1 MVQLVQ
7 QGSNQFVASAREG
20 SIHKCFG
27 VQIVRIHQTGVEH
40 ADIKGLREVVERDVR
55 GTPGWREGNFLLP
68 CAVVRDLF
76 LLSAIQGAGVPRI
89 VFASVIRQSSVVPHD
104 GEGRL
109 NLSKLKGLFA
119 PGGGVVD
126 LGAALQSVLKF
137 PAVLSNVVQLAR
149 QLGLLTAPE
158 GLGKDFGQCGSALQ
172 MLLYRLHS
180 LPVLRNVG
188 KKDFR
193 LGHDESPPIKSEIGL
208 MYYHHLTT
216 LRQQSTQ
223 KTKKLFLLFVDMFPD
238 GALSPTS
245 G

>member
-7 QGSNQFVASAREG
+7 QGSNRFVASAREG
-20 SIHKCFG
+20 SIHKGFG

-89 VFASVIRQSSVVPHD
+89 VFAPVIRQSSVVSHD
-104 GEGRL
+104 GKGCL

-126 LGAALQSVLKF
+126 LGAALQTMLKF

-172 MLLYRLHS
+172 MLLYRLRA
-180 LPVLRNVG
+180 LLVLRNVG

-193 LGHDESPPIKSEIGL
+193 LGHDESPPIEQKLALCTITILPHFDNKVHKKRKNCSFFSLIYSRIG
-208 MYYHHLTT
+208 
-216 LRQQSTQ
+216 
-223 KTKKLFLLFVDMFPD
+223 P
-238 GALSPTS
+238 
-245 G
+245 

>member
-1 MVQLVQ
+1 M
-7 QGSNQFVASAREG
+7 
-20 SIHKCFG
+20 
-27 VQIVRIHQTGVEH
+27 
-40 ADIKGLREVVERDVR
+40 
-55 GTPGWREGNFLLP
+55 
-68 CAVVRDLF
+68 
-76 LLSAIQGAGVPRI
+76 
-89 VFASVIRQSSVVPHD
+89 VPHD

-137 PAVLSNVVQLAR
+137 PAVFSNVVQLAR

>member
-7 QGSNQFVASAREG
+7 QGSNRFVASAREG
-20 SIHKCFG
+20 SFHKGFG
-27 VQIVRIHQTGVEH
+27 VQIVRIHQTRVEH

-89 VFASVIRQSSVVPHD
+89 VFASVIRQSSVVSHD

-109 NLSKLKGLFA
+109 ELPELKGLFTS
-119 PGGGVVD
+119 GGGVVD
-126 LGAALQSVLKF
+126 LGAALQSVLEF

-149 QLGLLTAPE
+149 QLGLLTTPE

-172 MLLYRLHS
+172 MLLYRLRA
-180 LPVLRNVG
+180 LLVLRNVG

-193 LGHDESPPIKSEIGL
+193 LSHDESPPIE
-208 MYYHHLTT
+208 
-216 LRQQSTQ
+216 Q
-223 KTKKLFLLFVDMFPD
+223 KLALCTITILPHFDNKVHKKRKNCSFFSLICSRMGP
-238 GALSPTS
+238 
-245 G
+245 